1 MANTKSPAHPK
12 SAGMKRFASRRGRG
26 GGCARGAGAGD
37 LRYARFFQSAPIGIA
52 SVDGDGRIGSSNTAF
67 AHMFDYVE
75 GRVDGEEALTPDLA
89 DAEWQAWDEDE
100 EDWDEEDYDDD
111 EEVDFATYDKLN
123 AAHAAKKRTKAA
135 QLPAKAVSIEPV
147 ATTTT
152 ATTTTNG
159 DGDSDGQLWLRALV
173 GEPNGQRVL
182 RAEQQGSAEHPETL
196 GIAVAEQLLKQGAGD
211 ILAAVYGDSAQ

>member
-1 MANTKSPAHPK
+1 
-12 SAGMKRFASRRGRG
+12 MKALLAMSVEERRRQRLRQSVAATSRLLQDK
-26 GGCARGAGAGD
+26 AAKKK
-37 LRYARFFQSAPIGIA
+37 
-52 SVDGDGRIGSSNTAF
+52 N
-67 AHMFDYVE
+67 
-75 GRVDGEEALTPDLA
+75 
-89 DAEWQAWDEDE
+89 
-100 EDWDEEDYDDD
+100 
-111 EEVDFATYDKLN
+111 EEVDDLDFATYDKLN